1 MKREYESEAR
11 RVVGLDEKEEGGGA
25 FTAVNGVCSVSNDE
39 ERRIVLEN
47 IGAKRKIACEYEVE
61 EKGGVNRL
69 HVSTSARFT
78 RISSVSC

>member
-47 IGAKRKIACEYEVE
+47 IGAKEDCVRVRSE